1 VAFCANCGSQVEG
14 QFCAK
19 CGAAAGAPA
28 ATGAPPTT
36 AGGISTNLASAL
48 CYLFGFVTGVIFLV
62 LTPYNQDTRVRFHA
76 FQSIFFNISWIVIAI
91 GLSVL
96 SAMFGALHMW
106 VLILPIHMLIDLA
119 LFATWLYL
127 MFKAYSGSQV
137 VLPII
142 GPIAEKQA
150 GASAPP
156 ASGNTMG
163 RAA

>member
-19 CGAAAGAPA
+19 CGAAVGAPA
-28 ATGAPPTT
+28 TGTAPT

-62 LTPYNQDTRVRFHA
+62 LSPYNQDSRVRFHA

-96 SAMFGALHMW
+96 SAMFGAIHLW
-106 VLILPIHMLIDLA
+106 LLIAPIHLLIDLA
-119 LFATWLYL
+119 LFATWIYL
-127 MFKAYSGSQV
+127 MFKAYSGSRV

-142 GPIAEKQA
+142 GPIAERQ
-150 GASAPP
+150 ASATTPP
-156 ASGNTMG
+156 TAGNTMG
-163 RAA
+163 RVA

>member
-1 VAFCANCGSQVEG
+1 VAFCANCGSQVDG

-19 CGAAAGAPA
+19 CGAAVGEP
-28 ATGAPPTT
+28 ATGAAPT
-36 AGGISTNLASAL
+36 AGGISSNLASAL

-62 LTPYNQDTRVRFHA
+62 LAPYNQDTRVRFHA

-106 VLILPIHMLIDLA
+106 VLIVPIHLMIDLV
-119 LFATWLYL
+119 LFATWVYL
-127 MFKAYSGSQV
+127 MFKAYAGSRV

-142 GPIAEKQA
+142 GPIAERQA
-150 GASAPP
+150 SVPP
-156 ASGNTMG
+156 TPGNTMG